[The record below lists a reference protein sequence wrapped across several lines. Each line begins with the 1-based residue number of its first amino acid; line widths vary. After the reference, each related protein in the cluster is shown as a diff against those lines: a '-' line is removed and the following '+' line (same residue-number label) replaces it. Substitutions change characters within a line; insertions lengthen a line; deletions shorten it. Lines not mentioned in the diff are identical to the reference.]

1 MPKVKFSR
9 EDMARTVPWTNG
21 WYLAQLKTTS
31 EEPASTDQSTNLLLK
46 WQILEG
52 EKEGLH
58 ITSRFNEKAL
68 SFTEQLVKI
77 MGADVVEESDSDD
90 EIHPFTFI
98 KSNQGFKCQI
108 HVNNKT
114 YQGRLIPE
122 VDAYRAA

>member
-1 MPKVKFSR
+1 MPKVKFSK

-21 WYLAQLKTTS
+21 WYLAVLKIVN
-31 EEPASTDQSTNLLLK
+31 EEPAATDQSTNLILK

-58 ITSRFNEKAL
+58 ITSRFNEKAM

-77 MGADVVEESDSDD
+77 MGGDVVEESDSDD

-98 KSNQGFKCQI
+98 KQNIGFKCQI

-114 YQGRLIPE
+114 YQQRLIPE
-122 VDAYRAA
+122 IDSYRAA